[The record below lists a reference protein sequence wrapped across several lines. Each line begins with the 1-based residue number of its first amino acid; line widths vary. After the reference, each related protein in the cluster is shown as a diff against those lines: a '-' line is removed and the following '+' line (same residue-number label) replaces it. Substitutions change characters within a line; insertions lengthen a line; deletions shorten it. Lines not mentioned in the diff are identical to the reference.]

1 MITSGDAEK
10 YLTKFKTHEKNTQ
23 QTGNRRNY
31 LDLIKVIYKKP
42 LANIILNGE
51 KLKAFPLRL
60 EQGKNSHSH
69 YFYSTQFWKS
79 QSQQSE
85 NKKREKASRLE
96 RKN

>member
-69 YFYSTQFWKS
+69 YFYST
-79 QSQQSE
+79 
-85 NKKREKASRLE
+85 
-96 RKN
+96 